1 MNDLYCK
8 DFEFL
13 DKDNQTAYDTLKQSI
28 LKRSRLDLEFLQS
41 FIEFSRTFGTTQYE
55 CIKYSHVI
63 DKDNKTINY
72 ITFCAEYLGLS
83 EDKIQD
89 EFNDFL
95 FEHTSKISLD
105 DIMEAKK
112 KKEEEERL
120 ENTKKIQSPYTKEYK
135 RKIKKLPFVLA
146 GVIFLL
152 AIIISIVV
160 IKTINREPAVTSELK
175 GIEVYEYTY

>member
-1 MNDLYCK
+1 MKELGYYLEDTRRSNGVSLEEAASDLNVDVSYLENIESANVRAFK
-8 DFEFL
+8 DVYYMREL
-13 DKDNQTAYDTLKQSI
+13 VKEYAK
-28 LKRSRLDLEFLQS
+28 
-41 FIEFSRTFGTTQYE
+41 
-55 CIKYSHVI
+55 
-63 DKDNKTINY
+63 
-72 ITFCAEYLGLS
+72 YLGLS
-83 EDKIQD
+83 EEKIQD

-160 IKTINREPAVTSELK
+160 IKTINREPVVTSELK

>member
-1 MNDLYCK
+1 MKELGYYLQDIRRSNGVSLEEAASDLSVDVSYLENIESANVRAFR
-8 DFEFL
+8 DV
-13 DKDNQTAYDTLKQSI
+13 YYM
-28 LKRSRLDLEFLQS
+28 RDLVKE
-41 FIEFSRTFGTTQYE
+41 YA
-55 CIKYSHVI
+55 K
-63 DKDNKTINY
+63 
-72 ITFCAEYLGLS
+72 YLGLN

-112 KKEEEERL
+112 KKEEEEKL

-135 RKIKKLPFVLA
+135 RKVRKLPFIVAGFVFLA
-146 GVIFLL
+146 
-152 AIIISIVV
+152 AIIIAIVV
-160 IKTINREPAVTSELK
+160 IKTINKEPAVISELK

>member
-1 MNDLYCK
+1 MKELGYYLEDTRRNNGVSLEEAASDLNVDVSYLENIESANVRAFK
-8 DFEFL
+8 DVYYMREL
-13 DKDNQTAYDTLKQSI
+13 VREYAK
-28 LKRSRLDLEFLQS
+28 
-41 FIEFSRTFGTTQYE
+41 
-55 CIKYSHVI
+55 
-63 DKDNKTINY
+63 
-72 ITFCAEYLGLS
+72 YLGLS
-83 EDKIQD
+83 EEKIQD

-112 KKEEEERL
+112 KKDEEERL
-120 ENTKKIQSPYTKEYK
+120 DNTKKIQSPYTKEYK

-160 IKTINREPAVTSELK
+160 IKTINREPVVTSELK

>member
-1 MNDLYCK
+1 MKELGYYLEDTRRSNCVSIEEAASDLNVDVSYLENIESANVRAFK
-8 DFEFL
+8 DVYYMRKLVKEYA
-13 DKDNQTAYDTLKQSI
+13 K
-28 LKRSRLDLEFLQS
+28 
-41 FIEFSRTFGTTQYE
+41 
-55 CIKYSHVI
+55 
-63 DKDNKTINY
+63 
-72 ITFCAEYLGLS
+72 YLGLS
-83 EDKIQD
+83 EEKIQD

-112 KKEEEERL
+112 KKDEEERL
-120 ENTKKIQSPYTKEYK
+120 DNTKKIQSPYTKEYK
-135 RKIKKLPFVLA
+135 RKVKKLPFVLA

>member
-1 MNDLYCK
+1 MKKTLLLDVDEVIVFSGFLEAIND
-8 DFEFL
+8 FL
-13 DKDNQTAYDTLKQSI
+13 GTNYVID
-28 LKRSRLDLEFLQS
+28 
-41 FIEFSRTFGTTQYE
+41 EFSEYYIDTV
-55 CIKYSHVI
+55 VI
-63 DKDNKTINY
+63 PSDRM
-72 ITFCAEYLGLS
+72 
-83 EDKIQD
+83 D

-146 GVIFLL
+146 SVIFLL

>member
-1 MNDLYCK
+1 MKELGYYLEDTRRNNGVSLEEAASDLNVDVSYLENIESANVRAFK
-8 DFEFL
+8 DVYYMREL
-13 DKDNQTAYDTLKQSI
+13 VKEYAK
-28 LKRSRLDLEFLQS
+28 
-41 FIEFSRTFGTTQYE
+41 
-55 CIKYSHVI
+55 
-63 DKDNKTINY
+63 
-72 ITFCAEYLGLS
+72 YLGLS

-112 KKEEEERL
+112 KKDEEERL
-120 ENTKKIQSPYTKEYK
+120 DNTKKIQSPYTKEYK
-135 RKIKKLPFVLA
+135 RKVKKLPFVLA

>member
-1 MNDLYCK
+1 MKELGYYLEDTRRSNGVSLEEAASYLNVDVSYLENIESANVRVFK
-8 DFEFL
+8 DVYYMREL
-13 DKDNQTAYDTLKQSI
+13 IREYAK
-28 LKRSRLDLEFLQS
+28 
-41 FIEFSRTFGTTQYE
+41 
-55 CIKYSHVI
+55 
-63 DKDNKTINY
+63 
-72 ITFCAEYLGLS
+72 YLGLS
-83 EDKIQD
+83 EEKIQN